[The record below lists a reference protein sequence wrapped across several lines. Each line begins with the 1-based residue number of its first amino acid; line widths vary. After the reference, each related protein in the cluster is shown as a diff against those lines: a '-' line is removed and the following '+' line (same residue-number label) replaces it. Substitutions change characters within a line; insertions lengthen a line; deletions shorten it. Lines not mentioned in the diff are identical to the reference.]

1 MNDLTEFNREKIGER
16 LKELR
21 GERTQSE
28 IATAIGVTS
37 MAISQY
43 ERGER
48 VPNDEI
54 KIKISNYFHKGV
66 EEIFFAG
73 K

>member
-1 MNDLTEFNREKIGER
+1 MTEINRKRIGEK
-16 LKELR
+16 LKALR

-28 IATAIGVTS
+28 IATAIDVTT

-48 VPNDEI
+48 IPNDEI
-54 KIKISNYFHKGV
+54 KIRIANYFHKGI
-66 EEIFFAG
+66 EEIFLHR

>member
-1 MNDLTEFNREKIGER
+1 MTEINRERIGEK
-16 LKELR
+16 LKDLR

-28 IATAIGVTS
+28 IATAIGVTP

-48 VPNDEI
+48 IPNDEI
-54 KIKISNYFHKGV
+54 KIRIANYFHKGI
-66 EEIFFAG
+66 EEIFFARE
-73 K
+73 